1 MVLVSII
8 LLLLF
13 YTIKY
18 VGYFLLFSSISPF
31 LCYFFLLLLYI
42 SSKAIHEL
50 PRVSPGILYSSMGE
64 PYFCQYFPQ
73 YFSDDD
79 DGNATTEGAA
89 VVGTYDIHVLN
100 KTNSI

>member
-1 MVLVSII
+1 
-8 LLLLF
+8 
-13 YTIKY
+13 
-18 VGYFLLFSSISPF
+18 
-31 LCYFFLLLLYI
+31 
-42 SSKAIHEL
+42 
-50 PRVSPGILYSSMGE
+50 MGE